1 MSTPAT
7 MDVAPVG
14 RMLLYETRAR
24 IVGRLRNPA
33 FAVLSMGLPVMF
45 FALFNAIF
53 GSQRA
58 APGVTVAEAIM
69 VSYATY
75 AVGNVM
81 VYNFGIGLAS
91 DRGRKLDLLQRA
103 TPLPPLVA
111 AVAQVIFAITFALV
125 ALLILFAYAYVVGG
139 VRLGAGAWLD
149 LIWRLLIRSFP
160 LIGLG
165 MAIGYGVG
173 PNAAPAL
180 ANVIYLPMLFLSGV
194 FIPVDQLPEGIRRVG
209 ELLPTYHYVQ
219 LASSTIGLQREG
231 TLTALAWL
239 AAWTLVLF
247 AVTVRLYRLD
257 ESRKFS

>member
-1 MSTPAT
+1 MSAPAT
-7 MDVAPVG
+7 RDVAPVG
-14 RMLLYETRAR
+14 RMLLYESRAR

-58 APGVTVAEAIM
+58 APGVSVAEAIM

-81 VYNFGIGLAS
+81 VYNFGIGLAA

-125 ALLILFAYAYVVGG
+125 ALLILFAYAYVVAG
-139 VRLGAGAWLD
+139 VRLSAGSWLD
-149 LIWRLLIRSFP
+149 LVWRLLIGSFP

-173 PNAAPAL
+173 PSAAPAL

-194 FIPVDQLPEGIRRVG
+194 FIPINQLPEAIRRIG
-209 ELLPTYHYVQ
+209 EWLPTYHYVQ
-219 LASSTIGLQREG
+219 LGSATIGLNQEG

-239 AAWTLVLF
+239 AVWTVVLF
-247 AVTVRLYRLD
+247 GVTVRLYQVD
-257 ESRKFS
+257 ESKKFS